1 MDSNKKDIFILL
13 IGGIP
18 GIGKS
23 YLAHKI
29 ISEYKEIYDI
39 KYLNFDLL
47 ENINK
52 DNYLQYQQM
61 RNDYLLKINE
71 IFKDINNININN
83 KALFIIL
90 DDNFFLKSMR
100 KKIYNAILDILMQNN
115 LIQKNINFYYI
126 ELFLKSTDIN
136 YCLKMNSKRDNNQII
151 PDNIIINMN
160 NIFEYNSPYTNK
172 NQTIIININ
181 NEENLRNINII
192 EDVLNNKKKYII
204 KIKDKDKEIKDKID
218 IKKDS
223 KSELIDD
230 IENIIRKE
238 INDILKTNENIRKK
252 GKEISLYKKEYMK
265 KIINEIKNIEK
276 NKNDIDDKNNDN
288 KSNIYQLLND
298 CIMNNIGNISD
309 KENYMIIIKEDF
321 KNNLIERKLIYL

>member
-1 MDSNKKDIFILL
+1 MNSNKKDIFILL

-29 ISEYKEIYDI
+29 LSEYKDIYEFN
-39 KYLNFDLL
+39 YLNFDLL

-181 NEENLRNINII
+181 NEESLSNINII

-204 KIKDKDKEIKDKID
+204 IIKDKDKEIKDKID

-265 KIINEIKNIEK
+265 NILNIIKQNN
-276 NKNDIDDKNNDN
+276 NNNNDN
-288 KSNIYQLLND
+288 NT
-298 CIMNNIGNISD
+298 NN
-309 KENYMIIIKEDF
+309 K
-321 KNNLIERKLIYL
+321 

>member
-71 IFKDINNININN
+71 ILKDTKNININN
-83 KALFIIL
+83 KTFFIIL

-181 NEENLRNINII
+181 NEESLSNINII

-265 KIINEIKNIEK
+265 KIINEIKDIEK
-276 NKNDIDDKNNDN
+276 IENDIDDKNNDN
-288 KSNIYQLLND
+288 KSKIYQLLND